1 MGENL
6 GNAIIRNRQ
15 KVKHIMNAYKTY
27 VTVTESQELVL
38 SNLPFKP
45 GQKVEVIV
53 LAEDDK
59 RKDVSQK
66 LKQLFDE
73 TQAIP
78 GIQDITEEEIQAEID
93 AYRRGE

>member
-1 MGENL
+1 
-6 GNAIIRNRQ
+6 
-15 KVKHIMNAYKTY
+15 MNAYKTY

-38 SNLPFKP
+38 SNLPFQP

-59 RKDVSQK
+59 RKYLSQK
-66 LKQLFDE
+66 FKKLFDE

-78 GIQDITEEEIQAEID
+78 GIQDITEEEITAEIE

>member
-1 MGENL
+1 
-6 GNAIIRNRQ
+6 
-15 KVKHIMNAYKTY
+15 MNAYKTY
-27 VTVTESQELVL
+27 VTVTDSQELVL

-53 LAEDDK
+53 LSEDET
-59 RKDVSQK
+59 RKDVSQR

-78 GIQDITEEEIQAEID
+78 GIKDITEEEIKAEIE

>member
-1 MGENL
+1 MANSASDARSL
-6 GNAIIRNRQ
+6 VTKKSKN
-15 KVKHIMNAYKTY
+15 IMNAYKTY

-38 SNLPFKP
+38 SNLPFQP

-53 LAEDDK
+53 IAKDDK
-59 RKDVSQK
+59 RKDLSQK
-66 LKQLFDE
+66 FKKLLDE

-78 GIQDITEEEIQAEID
+78 GIQDITEEEIAAEIE

>member
-1 MGENL
+1 
-6 GNAIIRNRQ
+6 
-15 KVKHIMNAYKTY
+15 MNAYKTY
-27 VTVTESQELVL
+27 VTVTDSQELVL

-53 LAEDDK
+53 LSEDET
-59 RKDVSQK
+59 RKDVSQR

-78 GIQDITEEEIQAEID
+78 GIQDITEEEIKAEIE